1 MLLNRY
7 RVKSYTLKEFREE
20 HTSEDIT
27 LVEVLIENVKNNKI
41 MYTRLVFIT
50 ALLLH
55 FNVNFVF
62 ANDFSTSLDAAGMQ
76 ILELLMAVAKWGC
89 IAMGVKDM
97 VVTVLNGGNVKNA
110 INNGLIYILAYV
122 FISLYPQLFD
132 LFSKIKF

>member
-1 MLLNRY
+1 MLNR
-7 RVKSYTLKEFREE
+7 RCKSYTFAEYRISLQEDYLLTEIILNHIKE
-20 HTSEDIT
+20 
-27 LVEVLIENVKNNKI
+27 NKI

-76 ILELLMAVAKWGC
+76 ILELLMSVAKWGC

>member
-20 HTSEDIT
+20 HTSKDIT
-27 LVEVLIENVKNNKI
+27 LVERLIDNIKNNKI

-55 FNVNFVF
+55 FNINFVF
-62 ANDFSTSLDAAGMQ
+62 ANDFSTSLDVAGMQ
-76 ILELLMAVAKWGC
+76 ILELLMAFAKWGC
-89 IAMGVKDM
+89 IGFGVKDM
-97 VVTVLNGGNVKNA
+97 IVTVLNGGNVKNA

>member
-1 MLLNRY
+1 MLNR
-7 RVKSYTLKEFREE
+7 RCKSYTFVEYRASLQEDYLLTEKMLNHIRE
-20 HTSEDIT
+20 
-27 LVEVLIENVKNNKI
+27 NKV
-41 MYTRLVFIT
+41 MYNRLVLVT

-76 ILELLMAVAKWGC
+76 ILELLMSVAKWGC